1 MQSLFQA
8 IGALVA
14 VILVSGAVSLG
25 IFKLEGDTLPD
36 NPPVEVPDEQVTVTS
51 PREVVVGELVKL
63 SAEGKLVKWKCFPF
77 NPDCEVYG
85 EKGEKLAI
93 SFRKPGQ
100 YRIVFAIYNRG
111 NLEIKD
117 IEITVVD
124 KHDPVII
131 DDDPVT
137 VPQPLTQNVL
147 LWCKEFG
154 IDKEV
159 ARSLGE
165 NFAAVSKEIKIGQL
179 TSADEVITRTAE
191 LNSSLD
197 LSSAEQVLAKIQTYL
212 INASDEGS
220 LDSME
225 SHSTVWMAISEG
237 FRVYATRT

>member
-25 IFKLEGDTLPD
+25 IFKLEGNTLPD
-36 NPPVEVPDEQVTVTS
+36 NPPVEVPDEQVTVAS

-63 SAEGKLVKWKCFPF
+63 IADGKLVKWKCFPF

-85 EKGEKLAI
+85 ESGEKFAI

-124 KHDPVII
+124 KQPTVVI
-131 DDDPVT
+131 DDDPV

-147 LWCKEFG
+147 LWCQEFG
-154 IDKEV
+154 IDKGICK
-159 ARSLGE
+159 SLSE
-165 NFAAVSKEIKIGQL
+165 NFAAVAKEIKIGQL
-179 TSADEVITRTAE
+179 TTADEVITRTAE

-197 LSSAEQVLAKIQTYL
+197 LSTAEGVLAKIQTYL

-225 SHSTVWMAISEG
+225 SHATVWMAISEG
-237 FRVYATRT
+237 FQVYASRT